1 MSSDWGYMKK
11 NNPLDVPT
19 DASSLET
26 QIMQSQHTLQQRHCS
41 ALCTLGTWVSGG
53 VFIIDE
59 F

>member
-1 MSSDWGYMKK
+1 MKK